1 MVVLPAAT
9 PVTTPVVASTVATPG
24 VVLLQVPPL
33 LPLELKLMVEPA
45 HTAEAPL
52 MVPASGSELTVTTI
66 PAVDEPQLLVTLYVI
81 IVVPADI
88 PVTSP
93 VAALTV
99 ALVVLELFQVPPM
112 SPPILVKKIE
122 EPVHTDV
129 GPSMIPA
136 FGTGLTV
143 TVKDATFVP
152 QPVVTV

>member
-1 MVVLPAAT
+1 
-9 PVTTPVVASTVATPG
+9 
-24 VVLLQVPPL
+24 
-33 LPLELKLMVEPA
+33 MVEPA

-81 IVVPADI
+81 IAFPADT

-99 ALVVLELFQVPPM
+99 ALVVFELCQMPPM
-112 SPPILVKKIE
+112 SPPVFVKKMDD
-122 EPVHTDV
+122 PVHTDV
-129 GPSMIPA
+129 GPLMVPA
-136 FGTGLTV
+136 FGTGLTF
-143 TVKDATFVP
+143 TVKEATFVP